1 MSLEILGVVDVRQG
15 LAVRARGGRRD
26 RYVPIESVDG
36 EGISPGDVTVLARRY
51 IDRFGLSSLYVA
63 DLDAIEHHTPQQ
75 AAVRGIAAVGVTVWL
90 DASIAS
96 LDDAQRALVCGASR
110 VIVGLETLPSF
121 AVLKS
126 VVSAIGCE
134 RAVFSLDLRE
144 GEPIATTPE
153 LSRHSPEDLATRA
166 ADAGVST
173 IIVLDLARVGMAS
186 GLDIDLLTRV
196 RAAVGSVQLYVGGGV
211 RGPRD
216 LEVVRNVGCNGALV
230 ASALLDG
237 QITKRDLDLHLS
249 YT

>member
-1 MSLEILGVVDVRQG
+1 
-15 LAVRARGGRRD
+15 
-26 RYVPIESVDG
+26 
-36 EGISPGDVTVLARRY
+36 LARRY

-63 DLDAIEHHTPQQ
+63 DLDAIEHNTPQH
-75 AAVRGIAAVGVTVWL
+75 AAVRRIAAIGVTVWL

-96 LDDAQRALVCGASR
+96 LDDAQRALACGASR
-110 VIVGLETLPSF
+110 VVVGLETLPSF
-121 AVLKS
+121 EVLKS
-126 VVSAIGCE
+126 IVSAVGRE

-144 GEPIATTPE
+144 GDPIATTPE
-153 LSRHSPEDLATRA
+153 LAQESPEDLATRA

-211 RGPRD
+211 RGPHD
-216 LEVVRNVGCNGALV
+216 FEVVRNAGCDGALV

-237 QITKRDLDLHLS
+237 QITRRDLDSHLS